1 MKMTRAALSE
11 LVNARA
17 EKWSSDESIATNAKK
32 IGIGYASA
40 YYLAK
45 RNKLAYVIRKEE
57 RLRKLRLH
65 EIVVYLREKGFALE
79 DISRLLDCDR
89 EWVRK
94 LEMSVT

>member
-11 LVNARA
+11 LIDARA
-17 EKWSSDESIATNAKK
+17 EKWNSDESVATNAKK
-32 IGIGYASA
+32 IGVGYASA

-45 RNKLAYVIRKEE
+45 KHKLTYVIRKEE

-65 EIVVYLREKGFALE
+65 EIVVYLREKGFTFE
-79 DISRLLDCDR
+79 DIGRLLDCER

-94 LEMSVT
+94 LEMPVT